1 MMALLLLA
9 LISAVGLLLRYT
21 DTRRRLMTSGLFGH
35 WHWSQ

>member
-21 DTRRRLMTSGLFGH
+21 DTRRATNDSGLFGH